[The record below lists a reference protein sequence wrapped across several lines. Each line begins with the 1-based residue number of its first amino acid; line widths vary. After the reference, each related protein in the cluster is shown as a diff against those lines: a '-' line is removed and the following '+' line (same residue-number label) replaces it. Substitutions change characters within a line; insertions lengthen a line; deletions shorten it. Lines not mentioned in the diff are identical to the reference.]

1 MGTKEF
7 LGQKLSYMT
16 NPQKKYLETSKTT
29 NISYNSFKKL
39 LETSLE
45 NLNKPEASW
54 TRADLI
60 ASGAQFPSTFMGK
73 TTYIDPDNTFLVG
86 YKAFIDLRSAY
97 RFMAEHAQT
106 ALNDTALC
114 KECLYLTAYCLKCLC
129 GWSQDDELHVT
140 IDDVSLAQMP
150 TFLNAVIADA
160 PDDFIAELG
169 TRLMMPERNWDKIT
183 TARGKAT
190 VFLAAGRYEEAYQH
204 AEQLQAIADRRK
216 KPLYFWRHYA
226 QGIKA
231 IIDHDEEFLNIILPD
246 LVSRYRVGP
255 PEVPYMMAYPAL
267 GLAKLAVKNGLQV
280 TIDTMDCPQA
290 LIRPAQ
296 MDYSRLDLPRPK
308 YGFPWEKRNEG

>member
-7 LGQKLSYMT
+7 LGQKLPYMT
-16 NPQKKYLETSKTT
+16 NPQKKYLE
-29 NISYNSFKKL
+29 NIQIPLDGYRNLVQEELKN
-39 LETSLE
+39 LER
-45 NLNKPEASW
+45 PEASW
-54 TRADLI
+54 TLTDLI

-86 YKAFIDLRSAY
+86 YKAFINLRSAY

-129 GWSQDDELHVT
+129 GWPLEDKNRVT
-140 IDDVSLAQMP
+140 KDGVSLAQMP

-190 VFLAAGRYEEAYQH
+190 VFLAAGRYEEAYQY

-308 YGFPWEKRNEG
+308 YGFPWEKKTGG

>member
-7 LGQKLSYMT
+7 LGQKLLYMT
-16 NPQKKYLETSKTT
+16 KRQKKYLETSKTT

-140 IDDVSLAQMP
+140 IDDEYLEDCGNIFYLNIERDTTQIKDTLA
-150 TFLNAVIADA
+150 
-160 PDDFIAELG
+160 
-169 TRLMMPERNWDKIT
+169 
-183 TARGKAT
+183 
-190 VFLAAGRYEEAYQH
+190 
-204 AEQLQAIADRRK
+204 
-216 KPLYFWRHYA
+216 
-226 QGIKA
+226 
-231 IIDHDEEFLNIILPD
+231 EFLEP
-246 LVSRYRVGP
+246 VP
-255 PEVPYMMAYPAL
+255 PIQETELTVNTNELKDIM
-267 GLAKLAVKNGLQV
+267 KIWIEKH
-280 TIDTMDCPQA
+280 T
-290 LIRPAQ
+290 
-296 MDYSRLDLPRPK
+296 
-308 YGFPWEKRNEG
+308 FPH

>member
-1 MGTKEF
+1 MSDITKEF
-7 LGQKLSYMT
+7 LGQKLPYMT
-16 NPQKKYLETSKTT
+16 NPQKKYLEKIQIPLDGYR
-29 NISYNSFKKL
+29 NRVQEELKN
-39 LETSLE
+39 LERP
-45 NLNKPEASW
+45 KASW
-54 TRADLI
+54 TLTDLI

-86 YKAFIDLRSAY
+86 YKAFQNLRSAY
-97 RFMAEHAQT
+97 RFMAEHAQN
-106 ALNDTALC
+106 ALNDTVFC

-129 GWSQDDELHVT
+129 GWPLVDKNRVT
-140 IDDVSLAQMP
+140 KDGVSLAQMS

-160 PDDFIAELG
+160 PEDFIAELG
-169 TRLMMPERNWDKIT
+169 NRLMMPERNWDKIT

-190 VFLAAGRYEEAYQH
+190 VFLATGRFEEAYQH
-204 AEQLQAIADRRK
+204 AEQLQMIADRRK
-216 KPLYFWRHYA
+216 KPVYFWRHYA

-267 GLAKLAVKNGLQV
+267 GLAKLAAQNGLQV

-290 LIRPAQ
+290 LIQPTQ
-296 MDYSRLDLPRPK
+296 MDYSHLELPKPK
-308 YGFPWEKRNEG
+308 YGFPWEKRNER

>member
-7 LGQKLSYMT
+7 LGQKLPYMT
-16 NPQKKYLETSKTT
+16 NPQKKYLEKIQIPLDGYR
-29 NISYNSFKKL
+29 NLVQEELKN
-39 LETSLE
+39 LER
-45 NLNKPEASW
+45 PEASW
-54 TRADLI
+54 TLTDLI
-60 ASGAQFPSTFMGK
+60 ASRAQFPSTLMGK

-86 YKAFIDLRSAY
+86 YKAFINLRSAY
-97 RFMAEHAQT
+97 RFIAEHAQT

-129 GWSQDDELHVT
+129 GWPLEDKNRVT
-140 IDDVSLAQMP
+140 KDGVSLAQMP

-160 PDDFIAELG
+160 LDDFIAELG

-190 VFLAAGRYEEAYQH
+190 VFLAVGKFEEAYQY

-308 YGFPWEKRNEG
+308 YGFPWEKKTGG